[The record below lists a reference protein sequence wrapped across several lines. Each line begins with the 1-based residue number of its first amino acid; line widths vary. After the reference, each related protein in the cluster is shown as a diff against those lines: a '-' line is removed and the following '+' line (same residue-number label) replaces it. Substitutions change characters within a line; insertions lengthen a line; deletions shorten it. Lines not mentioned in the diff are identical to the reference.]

1 MIIFQPGY
9 RRTWTWVMGL
19 ALDLGNKYHTNHMSV
34 RHYVASLVT
43 DNVNLLLKCYSRRL
57 TTSSIF
63 TWINILSLVSTHHI
77 SSWIN
82 IIALFELTLGIS
94 YLDSAQSAARPMSL
108 CQAKRPAASPLS
120 TLHSWHFY
128 VSDYILLMWF
138 METFQQQIICIK
150 AQIVMACVSN
160 EQAGLT
166 STYHCTGNTGMFKLN
181 ENKMFV
187 LGDPEWNGLVMTRP
201 VSECSILNPHTPRH
215 LDN

>member
-1 MIIFQPGY
+1 
-9 RRTWTWVMGL
+9 
-19 ALDLGNKYHTNHMSV
+19 MSV

-77 SSWIN
+77 SSRIN

-166 STYHCTGNTGMFKLN
+166 STYHCRGNTCSNWMKIKCLCL
-181 ENKMFV
+181 E
-187 LGDPEWNGLVMTRP
+187 TRSEMVWLWP
-201 VSECSILNPHTPRH
+201 GQSVSECSILTLHAPRH
-215 LDN
+215 

>member
-1 MIIFQPGY
+1 MDQPY
-9 RRTWTWVMGL
+9 IST
-19 ALDLGNKYHTNHMSV
+19 ALCCITCNWQCESVFEVFFKKSNKYITNCNKFSLHV
-34 RHYVASLVT
+34 NKYVCSPLYV
-43 DNVNLLLKCYSRRL
+43 L
-57 TTSSIF
+57 TY
-63 TWINILSLVSTHHI
+63 HI
-77 SSWIN
+77 SS
-82 IIALFELTLGIS
+82 
-94 YLDSAQSAARPMSL
+94 LDSARANATCVKPT
-108 CQAKRPAASPLS
+108 KRPAASLLS

-201 VSECSILNPHTPRH
+201 VSECSILTPHTPRH